1 MIEYRSSLKGNK
13 EVQGIIVFYEYKT
26 KIIIG
31 ILIGILSILLLVLGG
46 VLQIGFLTFLG
57 VVGLIYAFYIFYFW
71 INRFQARRRSL
82 NFLYSK
88 HSVIYF
94 TNRLS
99 ENDGVITDYCV
110 EARSQSSFKKT
121 EIEKIFVTKN
131 AILVKLYAGK
141 MISFPNQ
148 KDILDLLKK

>member
-1 MIEYRSSLKGNK
+1 MIEYRSSLKADK
-13 EVQGIIVFYEYKT
+13 ETQAFVVFYQHQT
-26 KIIIG
+26 KITIG
-31 ILIGILSILLLVLGG
+31 ILIGILSILLFIFGEIYR
-46 VLQIGFLTFLG
+46 IGFLTFLG
-57 VVGLIYAFYIFYFW
+57 SVALVYAFYVFYFW
-71 INRFQARRRSL
+71 LNRFQARRRSL

-110 EARSQSSFKKT
+110 EARSQSSFKRT